1 MITCSDLRC
10 KYRNDK
16 GKCTCKK
23 VVLTSI
29 GINTKNIG
37 FQQLLKCDSFEFDD
51 EYLRLKETV
60 EDLLKE
66 EL

>member
-1 MITCSDLRC
+1 MTCSDFRC
-10 KYRNDK
+10 RYRNDK
-16 GKCTCKK
+16 GKCTCKN
-23 VVLTSI
+23 VILTSI

-37 FQQLLKCDSFEFDD
+37 FQNLLKCDSFEFDD
-51 EYLRLKETV
+51 EYLRLKEKV